1 MAIKLLCRRAYHLS
15 DRGEH
20 SLRIGWILSSER
32 IENWKC
38 CLVINLVTQALKRWE
53 RGQKEA
59 IRIERK
65 FRQRAFLHW
74 RSIMMWD
81 HERTVKDI
89 WDVVGDWVL
98 EFKTSE
104 VHRLVCWSTRMLA
117 YFRIMAGFKV
127 KIKWCKPRF
136 NVYWMW
142 EVSRGEEMYDQWSWP
157 QANRLSINNQCLLK
171 QIHGNFE
178 EMGAFINIGARVPG
192 FTVKKV
198 GRRWLLRRILGEH
211 VQDSKE
217 REHESRLEIV
227 GLPFPEDWGLR
238 NIVGSDQPQMI

>member
-15 DRGEH
+15 DRGEEH
-20 SLRIGWILSSER
+20 SLRIGWILSSET

-117 YFRIMAGFKV
+117 YFTIMAGFKV
-127 KIKWCKPRF
+127 KIKWCKSRF
-136 NVYWMW
+136 NVFIECERSVEGKRCMI
-142 EVSRGEEMYDQWSWP
+142 SD
-157 QANRLSINNQCLLK
+157 LDLK
-171 QIHGNFE
+171 QTDWVLIVSACWNKYME
-178 EMGAFINIGARVPG
+178 IL
-192 FTVKKV
+192 
-198 GRRWLLRRILGEH
+198 RRWGHL
-211 VQDSKE
+211 ST
-217 REHESRLEIV
+217 LEQE
-227 GLPFPEDWGLR
+227 FQ
-238 NIVGSDQPQMI
+238 GSQ